1 MKGFDG
7 YKARGSLG
15 AKTTQENSREHNN
28 WRNEWHVH
36 GKKRPM
42 VLTGCGFVR
51 QSVPL
56 EFKFG

>member
-15 AKTTQENSREHNN
+15 AKTTQENQENITTGAMN
-28 WRNEWHVH
+28 GMCME
-36 GKKRPM
+36 KKRPM